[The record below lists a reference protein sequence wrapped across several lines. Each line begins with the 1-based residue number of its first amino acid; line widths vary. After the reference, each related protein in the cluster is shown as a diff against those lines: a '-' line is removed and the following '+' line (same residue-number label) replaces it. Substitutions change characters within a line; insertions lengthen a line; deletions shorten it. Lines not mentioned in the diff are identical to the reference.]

1 MGAHLINVV
10 TFKWVTPGYRS
21 QFTAEY
27 VNIFAAM
34 LARNSTAPY
43 KLWCI
48 TDDADGLDSS
58 IEPIELWPNPVP
70 SYGDSNA
77 PNCFRRLF
85 MFSRDIAEALG
96 PRWMWSDLDSVI
108 TGNIDH
114 ILTDE
119 ADFKIWRPTG
129 DTSRCNGSLVL
140 HRAGSMTQVWDEF
153 SPAKVGTIEEFRAQT
168 NHLGSDQAWMSRYLT
183 PETPTFGES
192 DGVFAFRKL
201 RNQALERFVAK
212 QEKEEARGRKPRNPL
227 CYTRDVAAR
236 RERRDSRREQ
246 REKEKLTAA
255 LPPQARLVYFP
266 GQQHPWDARV
276 QKLYPWVKQHWRE

>member
-1 MGAHLINVV
+1 MALNVCV
-10 TFKWVTPGYRS
+10 FKWSTPGYRS
-21 QFTAEY
+21 QFSPEY

-34 LARNSTAPY
+34 LARNTTVPY

-58 IEPIELWPNPVP
+58 IEALELWPNPVP

-85 MFSRDIAEALG
+85 MFSREIAEALG
-96 PRWMWSDLDSVI
+96 PRWMWSDLDCVI
-108 TGNIDH
+108 TGNIDA

-119 ADFKIWRPTG
+119 SDFRIWRPSG

-140 HRAGSMTQVWDEF
+140 HRAGTMTQVWDEF

-168 NHLGSDQAWMSRYLT
+168 NHLGSDQAWLSRYLT
-183 PETPTFGES
+183 PETPTFGED

-201 RNQALERFVAK
+201 RNPALERHMAK
-212 QEKEEARGRKPRNPL
+212 QEKAAARGKGPRTN
-227 CYTRDVAAR
+227 YTRDAAGRRERMDQR
-236 RERRDSRREQ
+236 RERR
-246 REKEKLTAA
+246 EKERLSTP
-255 LPPQARLVYFP
+255 LPPNCRLVYFP
-266 GQQHPWDARV
+266 GQKHPWDQDV
-276 QKLYPWVKQHWRE
+276 QRLYPWVKQYWKE